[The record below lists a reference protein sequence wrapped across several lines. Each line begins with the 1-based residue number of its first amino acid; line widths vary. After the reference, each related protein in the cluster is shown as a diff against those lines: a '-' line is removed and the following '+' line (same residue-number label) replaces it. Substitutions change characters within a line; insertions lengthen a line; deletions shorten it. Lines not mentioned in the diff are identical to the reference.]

1 MKYTVTRA
9 CGHKDT
15 VNLYGPDSIRAFN
28 LSWMEHTI
36 CTRCQRKEN
45 AEKLEECTAER
56 MPYREYKLNHPDC
69 KIEPGSY
76 DPVDK
81 SIVVY
86 VPPELDPDQ
95 AMQKRKEDLV
105 QNLVK
110 FGARNNAEI
119 LEEDALKCIEIG
131 ALKLSK
137 LARDKWKEPHIT
149 DESKKRSSLL
159 SYASRMVREYEMA
172 EEMMGIGVTE
182 VRTREWLDL
191 GPRGV
196 RDLLVLGEQQLERDI
211 KLGKAKITQQ
221 ITKNMIM
228 GYLILEILSRDN
240 PDYQDAY
247 DFAQKGLDEWIR
259 RIDVE

>member
-15 VNLYGPDSIRAFN
+15 VNLYGPDSSRAFN

-36 CTRCQRKEN
+36 CKKCYQKKHADEI
-45 AEKLEECTAER
+45 EECIAER

-95 AMQKRKEDLV
+95 AMQKRKEELV

-110 FGARNNAEI
+110 FGARNNVEI
-119 LEEDALKCIEIG
+119 QKDDALKCIEIG
-131 ALKLSK
+131 ALRLSK
-137 LARDKWKEPHIT
+137 LAHDDWKGTHIT
-149 DESKKRSSLL
+149 EESKKRSSLL
-159 SYASRMVREYEMA
+159 SYASRMVREHET
-172 EEMMGIGVTE
+172 EEELIGIGYTVR
-182 VRTREWLDL
+182 RTREWLDL
-191 GPRGV
+191 GPCGV
-196 RDLLVLGEQQLERDI
+196 RDLLVLAEQQLERDL
-211 KLGKAKITQQ
+211 KLGKTKITQQ
-221 ITKNMIM
+221 IKKNMIM
-228 GYLILEILSRDN
+228 GYLILEILSRN
-240 PDYQDAY
+240 REDYQDAY
-247 DFAQKGLDEWIR
+247 DFSQKGLDKWMR
-259 RIDVE
+259 RTDV